1 MRVFYVF
8 KVNNYYYNM
17 YQNNPY
23 KLFKI
28 FQEIHYTNYYDLNI
42 AKKNIEQIIEKYN
55 PIKINKQIINSLY
68 YNNDYFNKNNIHII
82 CNNYEYTKLIVEN
95 SIIRI
100 KSNQSQP
107 TLLKYLEDENIFVC
121 DFKNRNYFFLNLV
134 KSVA

>member
-1 MRVFYVF
+1 
-8 KVNNYYYNM
+8 M